1 MTVNGYHDGGPAPGQ
16 AQLGARETPWVPEI
30 VQHLTVALCVH
41 VRRLN
46 HERVPVPREVEELAA
61 FLNRLGRTHPDPLS
75 PRHEL
80 ATVWRT
86 PMPDQLL
93 VTKSEAA
100 QRLGVSVRTVERLVA
115 TGRLHQVHVERS
127 ARFRVPDLEAYVES
141 LAESAQTDVD
151 HP

>member
-1 MTVNGYHDGGPAPGQ
+1 
-16 AQLGARETPWVPEI
+16 
-30 VQHLTVALCVH
+30 
-41 VRRLN
+41 
-46 HERVPVPREVEELAA
+46 
-61 FLNRLGRTHPDPLS
+61 
-75 PRHEL
+75 
-80 ATVWRT
+80 
-86 PMPDQLL
+86 MPDQLL